1 MLNLQIHYINLHDQ
15 AARRTA
21 LLANLAHSAPSGLS
35 IHRVEAATPKDVLT
49 IGIGGASRAVEKACY
64 LSHLRALKQACAHDA
79 HAYILEDDAHLGAES
94 FARIGN
100 AIAQLA
106 QRQEPWDLLYTQFMP
121 VKPEHMVELLRIRNE
136 CLHKRVEIQP
146 DTQRMLLAGSCAH
159 VVNAASKSRLHSL
172 LQKPTTLDNP
182 VDRYYW
188 QLAREGVLQM
198 RVAFPLPSSVAPE
211 AATSQIQEPS
221 KAQAS
226 LLWNVFMRLCAAE
239 RDLASIEASLAP
251 LAAQRLPLEAYA
263 QAQAWLDPI
272 SMWINPQ
279 ESRIMHSLLAYL
291 AQPDFNSLFM
301 VIDSA

>member
-1 MLNLQIHYINLHDQ
+1 M
-15 AARRTA
+15 
-21 LLANLAHSAPSGLS
+21 
-35 IHRVEAATPKDVLT
+35 
-49 IGIGGASRAVEKACY
+49 
-64 LSHLRALKQACAHDA
+64 
-79 HAYILEDDAHLGAES
+79 
-94 FARIGN
+94 
-100 AIAQLA
+100 
-106 QRQEPWDLLYTQFMP
+106 LYTQFMP

-146 DTQRMLLAGSCAH
+146 DTQRMLLAGSCAY

-226 LLWNVFMRLCAAE
+226 LLWNVFMRLCAVE

-263 QAQAWLDPI
+263 QAQAWHGCLDWSLRTTCTMSLRAATMSSRYSLMMPTASNSSMACLPKPI
-272 SMWINPQ
+272 FL
-279 ESRIMHSLLAYL
+279 SRSLRACMKRHGTHR
-291 AQPDFNSLFM
+291 AERHRAKEGGD
-301 VIDSA
+301 A